1 MYLSSANKGFCE
13 KYLLISMM
21 NFRNEP
27 MTIKLLGKHVD
38 KVLGTVVTYRQR
50 RLNNF
55 SLIPVTVAVS

>member
-13 KYLLISMM
+13 KYFLISMM

-50 RLNNF
+50 RLK
-55 SLIPVTVAVS
+55 